1 MFKNFLHNT
10 VDFVCEDLKDNT
22 LTNIATGTVGGAVG
36 GKVAYK
42 AASTGFTM
50 GARNIAGKTA
60 AGVAVGTGAGVSGNI
75 TGLGSN
81 PKAIKIFKLGDKI
94 GDVEKWFDQTP
105 VGKAIDN
112 EISYVQHR
120 SHAAINKID
129 RTFNK

>member
-1 MFKNFLHNT
+1 MIKNWLHGA
-10 VDFVCEDLKDNT
+10 VDFVCDDLKDNT
-22 LTNIATGTVGGAVG
+22 LTNIATGAVGGTVG

-50 GARNIAGKTA
+50 GARNVAGKTI
-60 AGVAVGTGAGVSGNI
+60 AGIGTGVGVGVSGNI

-81 PKAIKIFKLGDKI
+81 PRAVKVFKFGDKI

-129 RTFNK
+129 RTFNR